1 MSVVP
6 NFEFYFTNVELL
18 FISFSQREIA
28 PFGMR
33 LKIKVALNV
42 IVLSRFEKFITFVFT
57 FEDFQMILRLKVVE
71 RLPLLLAPLS

>member
-18 FISFSQREIA
+18 FISFGPREKA
-28 PFGMR
+28 PFCMQ
-33 LKIKVALNV
+33 LKIRVALNE

-57 FEDFQMILRLKVVE
+57 FRDFQMILRLKVVE
-71 RLPLLLAPLS
+71 RLPSLLAPLS

>member
-18 FISFSQREIA
+18 FISFSPREIA

-42 IVLSRFEKFITFVFT
+42 IALSRFEKFITFVFT
-57 FEDFQMILRLKVVE
+57 FGDFRMILRLKVVE
-71 RLPLLLAPLS
+71 RQLSLLAPLS